1 MSFGNFQLHRLEPSQ
16 GHDYHHSYG
25 RRHQLGRDS
34 ESAQQL
40 QPVRKSSTTVRAESQ
55 TNLTVVTAEGDRIT
69 ISLAA
74 QAKFAAASQTGPNG
88 SSQTVATSASSQ
100 LRVAVEGTLSET
112 ELKDLGAL
120 INAVNKATSQAE
132 STGVPDA
139 SAFTA
144 SFAGLESLAAFAY
157 TYNQTV
163 EAGSS
168 SAPHDQG
175 RLR

>member
-1 MSFGNFQLHRLEPSQ
+1 MSFGNFQLHRPEPSQ

-34 ESAQQL
+34 ESAQRL
-40 QPVRKSSTTVRAESQ
+40 QPVRKSSNIIRAESQ
-55 TNLTVVTAEGDRIT
+55 SNLTVVTAEGDRVT

-100 LRVAVEGTLSET
+100 LRVAVEGNLSET
-112 ELKDLGAL
+112 EMKDLGAV

-144 SFAGLESLAAFAY
+144 NFESLAAFAY